1 MADLNL
7 VFSRARYTGGPIS
20 LVFGYEDAPPAPDP
34 LTAHGTTVFGFS
46 LTGSG
51 LVAYEN
57 RNPRRVS
64 TRSTQVHQTA
74 RAALQAL
81 DMPSQQAAHHPGG
94 HDLPMQ
100 QAQAREIRPEQ
111 PIGQTGQVRGE
122 RAQVHEQG
130 TPIETARAQVH
141 QITLRVRTHAA
152 QVHQIADH
160 LQALASQPHQ
170 IARLTHTGGVQALQI
185 ADRLQ
190 ALALQLHQRARA
202 AGRGLDQPLE
212 QARKVPPGK
221 EVWPPVPTGPGFE
234 PHVPDLNLVF
244 ACPPYEQGAPL
255 DLVFG
260 HVCALPPA
268 PGAPLFILPARY
280 YMAVHSL
287 TCHKLPSME
296 PVPIFGVNLSAA
308 EGSFGWSFSAE
319 APPSVFDQLAA
330 TGTTPT
336 RVLITLDGLQFE
348 FVLDEPEKSEA
359 FGGNGTSISGRSAT
373 ALLSGFYAL
382 ETARHN
388 TAAATAQQLALAAL
402 EFTGFALDWG
412 LPDWLVPAG
421 AWSHIG
427 TPLAA
432 VQALVASAG
441 GHLQSHRNAATLQAR
456 HPYPD
461 LTGGMPG
468 VPWNWADPSVVPD
481 IELAPDAVL
490 VMGTSR
496 VFGADINGV
505 YVSGTTH
512 PPRALYKRQGT
523 AGDKL
528 ASLITDPL
536 IVAPEVARMRGRSV
550 VGAAG
555 LKQFVTL
562 ELPVLT
568 GVSQPGVIDPGK
580 LLQVNHAVPWRGRVR
595 SVSVSAPFGGKVRQQ
610 LRVEQHLEAT
620 P

>member
-1 MADLNL
+1 MPAPDLNI
-7 VFSRARYTGGPIS
+7 VFSRPAYAGGALD
-20 LVFGYEDAPPAPDP
+20 LVFGS
-34 LTAHGTTVFGFS
+34 TG
-46 LTGSG
+46 GSG
-51 LVAYEN
+51 PVLPLFASGSSALDGLSGSGVCVYNN
-57 RNPRRVS
+57 RNPLRVS
-64 TRSTQVHQTA
+64 AGTTQVHQPASAAVFAPAMPTQAPA
-74 RAALQAL
+74 RLLGGTVMPMQRAQAAEGTPRQPIGINRRVTGDRAQPHGLGAPRETGPAQVHQAATRLRAQASQVHQAALALQAL
-81 DMPSQQAAHHPGG
+81 
-94 HDLPMQ
+94 
-100 QAQAREIRPEQ
+100 
-111 PIGQTGQVRGE
+111 
-122 RAQVHEQG
+122 
-130 TPIETARAQVH
+130 
-141 QITLRVRTHAA
+141 AA
-152 QVHQIADH
+152 QLHQAGT
-160 LQALASQPHQ
+160 
-170 IARLTHTGGVQALQI
+170 LTHTRAALPLQQARAL
-185 ADRLQ
+185 R
-190 ALALQLHQRARA
+190 ALAAQIGGAARFISYGHVQPWQA
-202 AGRGLDQPLE
+202 ARHP
-212 QARKVPPGK
+212 PPGK
-221 EVWPPVPTGPGFE
+221 EVWPPVDEGNGFE
-234 PHVPDLNLVF
+234 PYVPDLNIVF
-244 ACPPYEQGAPL
+244 ACPVYEGGPVEI
-255 DLVFG
+255 VFG

-287 TCHKLPSME
+287 TCHKLPSMD

-308 EGSFGWSFSAE
+308 EGSFGWSFTAE

-373 ALLSGFYAL
+373 ALLSDFGAL

-402 EFTGFALDWG
+402 EFTGFTLDWG

-432 VQALVASAG
+432 VKSLVASAG

-461 LTGGMPG
+461 LTGGILG

-490 VMGTSR
+490 GAGTSR

-505 YVSGTTH
+505 YVSGTTQG
-512 PPRALYKRQGT
+512 PRALYKRQGT

-528 ASLITDPL
+528 AGLITDPL

-580 LLQVNHAVPWRGRVR
+580 LLQVNNTVPWRGRVR

-610 LRVEQHLEAT
+610 LRVEQHLEVT